1 MHLGVCSAH
10 MRILEHDTQLRLAY
24 NSVCLPAQRC
34 PPIKNAVQLR
44 LECTAEQAVNYIALL
59 LQMLQQRQLMQHPM
73 RDTNTA
79 DYDCARK
86 CTASPEE
93 CWITLHIQLHT
104 NVAHKNIHFFCS
116 W

>member
-10 MRILEHDTQLRLAY
+10 MLILEHDTQLRLAY

-34 PPIKNAVQLR
+34 PPFQIAGQLR

-59 LQMLQQRQLMQHPM
+59 LQMLQLMQHPM
-73 RDTNTA
+73 QDTNTA

-86 CTASPEE
+86 CTASPQE

-104 NVAHKNIHFFCS
+104 NVAHKHIHFFCS